1 MAGSEGTQML
11 VDRNGLGVLGLI
23 FGGVTAAVIFVAC
36 TVVLGHLEGRYDLEV
51 PAQVAAAFTKI
62 Q

>member
-1 MAGSEGTQML
+1 ML